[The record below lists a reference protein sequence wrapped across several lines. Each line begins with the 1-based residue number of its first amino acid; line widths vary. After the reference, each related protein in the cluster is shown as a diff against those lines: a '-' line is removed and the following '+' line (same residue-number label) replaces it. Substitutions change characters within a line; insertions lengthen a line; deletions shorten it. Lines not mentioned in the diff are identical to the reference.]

1 MGNNNSHCDVAN
13 KKNKKM
19 KILTTIWVILIIYCI
34 LEAIFCTIFVED
46 NNIEENLKQYN
57 KKITKKNDRA

>member
-1 MGNNNSHCDVAN
+1 
-13 KKNKKM
+13 M

-34 LEAIFCTIFVED
+34 FEAIFCTIFVDD

-57 KKITKKNDRA
+57 KKITKKNDRP

>member
-1 MGNNNSHCDVAN
+1 
-13 KKNKKM
+13 M

-34 LEAIFCTIFVED
+34 LEAIFCSIFVED